1 MSIEKIMKLAEAQAN
16 ARVEA
21 VQANLNAINAQM
33 AQLQATRQLAID
45 ALTAAN
51 AAKAKLEGML
61 DEHRETQEQPKK
73 EEPKEQVTALSVA
86 EANALAEAQAISVQ
100 PDIAVINAQM
110 AQLLM
115 IRRKAI
121 AAI

>member
-1 MSIEKIMKLAEAQAN
+1 MKLAEAQAN

-21 VQANLNAINAQM
+21 AQANLNAINAQM

-86 EANALAEAQAISVQ
+86 EANALAEAQAIFVQ
-100 PDIAVINAQM
+100 PDIAVINAQLS
-110 AQLLM
+110 QLLM

>member
-21 VQANLNAINAQM
+21 AQANLNAINAQM

-51 AAKAKLEGML
+51 AAKAKL
-61 DEHRETQEQPKK
+61 DEHRETQGQPKI
-73 EEPKEQVTALSVA
+73 A

-100 PDIAVINAQM
+100 PDIAVINAQLS
-110 AQLLM
+110 QLLM